1 MRSRIVNL
9 IAGYDF
15 FLKREMIAL
24 FAFRQRIQ
32 FFFWLVLVLSRGM
45 LPEGGKMDCLPS
57 QVGGLSNCWLV
68 PHLNTLDPV
77 SLYPLKHWT
86 RASSPNRYCL
96 VVSVTNPFLIIGNVG
111 HRAPANQKPD

>member
-1 MRSRIVNL
+1 
-9 IAGYDF
+9 
-15 FLKREMIAL
+15 
-24 FAFRQRIQ
+24 
-32 FFFWLVLVLSRGM
+32 
-45 LPEGGKMDCLPS
+45 MDCLPS

-86 RASSPNRYCL
+86 RASSPYKYCL

-111 HRAPANQKPD
+111 HRAPAKQKLCLAHNAFPTQIICMTKWYLLHSFKLSASVNRLLMFYSCLSCLSYFMPIDF